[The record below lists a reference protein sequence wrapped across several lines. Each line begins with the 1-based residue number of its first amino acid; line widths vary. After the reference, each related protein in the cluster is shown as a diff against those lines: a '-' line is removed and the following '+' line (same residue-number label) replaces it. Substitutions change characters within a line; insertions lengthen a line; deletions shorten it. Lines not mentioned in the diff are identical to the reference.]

1 MPPTN
6 STQQHF
12 IWSGF
17 GPELLPSPLSKVV
30 AFVANLPPPPLSFA
44 ANFPPPFFKIFFCCQ
59 HVLRSKTQTS
69 EKIGTLRSSPKIS
82 KYMYNNNKQK
92 KVRETGRQERGRG
105 GGKGAGGGRGKG
117 ELGQSKWH

>member
-30 AFVANLPPPPLSFA
+30 AFVANLPPPLSFA
-44 ANFPPPFFKIFFCCQ
+44 ANFPPFFLKSFF
-59 HVLRSKTQTS
+59 VANMFYAAKPRRL
-69 EKIGTLRSSPKIS
+69 
-82 KYMYNNNKQK
+82 K
-92 KVRETGRQERGRG
+92 K
-105 GGKGAGGGRGKG
+105 
-117 ELGQSKWH
+117 